1 MIEAA
6 RQADVWRFVQMNIAI
21 AEVGF
26 SLPYFRAEAM
36 VEEALA

>member
-1 MIEAA
+1 
-6 RQADVWRFVQMNIAI
+6 MNIAI